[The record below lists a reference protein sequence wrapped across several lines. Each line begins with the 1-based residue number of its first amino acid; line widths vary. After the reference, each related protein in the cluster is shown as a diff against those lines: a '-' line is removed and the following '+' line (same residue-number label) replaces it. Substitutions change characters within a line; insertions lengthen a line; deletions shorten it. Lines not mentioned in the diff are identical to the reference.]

1 MALDSEAVI
10 PQVFTC
16 IWTAGSRVQERAMRL
31 VSRWKVGA
39 VVLLVACTAFL
50 LYFSLTERQLS
61 GLGGRLYAADET
73 TPANPCGESIT
84 DTEFVVLLGANAVKT
99 SSFPLTI
106 LNVDGQ
112 DRLVLERGDDG
123 SIAVTVDIV
132 SDDGSVIIRM
142 TKGNFTIVPRDHRPM
157 DRKDRNSLQ
166 VTDPSLTQ
174 MLTIRYVNRHTLWI
188 DAVLRYPSLETPVIF
203 SGSDSGKPTIRTTE
217 FAITRNCYHNMGLAL
232 LPG

>member
-1 MALDSEAVI
+1 
-10 PQVFTC
+10 
-16 IWTAGSRVQERAMRL
+16 MRL
-31 VSRWKVGA
+31 VSTWKIVA
-39 VVLLVACTAFL
+39 VVLLVAGTAFL
-50 LYFSLTERQLS
+50 LYSSLTERQLAE
-61 GLGGRLYAADET
+61 LDGRLYPADET

-123 SIAVTVDIV
+123 SIAVTVDIM

-142 TKGNFTIVPRDHRPM
+142 TNGNFAIVPSDHPM
-157 DRKDRNSLQ
+157 KQKDRNSLLM
-166 VTDPSLTQ
+166 TDPSLTQ
-174 MLTIRYVNRHTLWI
+174 MLTIRYVNRHTVWI

-203 SGSDSGKPTIRTTE
+203 SGSDSGAPTVRATE